1 MFRQTLIAA
10 SVSMLLLGCGAGD
23 EPYKEVPK
31 AAEQQAWRAFDTGE
45 LWLYVP
51 STADAPRYASN
62 MDPFFQGDEKVVRLQ
77 FVEEG
82 LRVVQVDRDTT
93 AAGQPPRWNDV
104 APVLTIP
111 GDYRDYRCAEDAYGE
126 CTRKEEENTDK
137 NVTWD
142 KKAFFHPVFKDLK
155 GHEINTIDLWYNND
169 SISETADPRVVRWE
183 MDAEKGVINVELER
197 TFTVK
202 RNALDDY
209 YNQSLSDLSF
219 TTSFYYSL
227 VKLDKIAS
235 PGYKPI
241 RYAPDDESEFGFFTS
256 EFDKLDA
263 QGSATDGSKRAY
275 LNRFNPGKA
284 TIDYYLSDTFF
295 KPENKLFLDVTLD
308 SVRHINQSLAGTGVP
323 PLNIVNPSAPAGR
336 QVGDLRVSM
345 INLIDRPLANGL
357 LGYGPSVANPLTGEI
372 VKAHVNQYSGVIK
385 TAVPRVWND
394 LARRFNRQEL
404 KADGIMSGI
413 DFAKLADPANAMKA
427 SVDLSEQQVAQVEKS
442 FTQQPLRK
450 EQATL
455 GITQTTQ
462 DSDLKT
468 LAKANAERLK
478 RWSENNAFGEE
489 AIWVSATSK
498 GLVSGID
505 YQDASLYE
513 DDAKT
518 RMKKWK
524 ALDEGQRERISTA
537 ISAHMYRS
545 TLVHELGHNLGLRHN
560 FAGSRDKK
568 NFYSPEEAK
577 SLGLQHVPAYSSI
590 MDYAASEFDELPI
603 FGPYDRAALRF
614 AYARQLEVPYGE
626 APKDGEGKPTG
637 PRPAVLLP
645 LDELDLAYLN
655 SNPAVNYGQLNA
667 VKTLLDKGELLSSWQ
682 SLDNSFQEQLKK
694 GSLARKPYDF
704 CTDGNV
710 SLNSNCKRFD
720 EGTNLAEI
728 MAFRR
733 QNYVDS
739 YERRNTRL
747 DKQEFWDNTLMGY
760 TVGRLNEFSE
770 VRDFIEDFERID
782 TIFRNAYGSGDEKP
796 GEFLSSIVTSPRFC
810 NPSAAAPTDAWFC
823 AYGRAAMDAAD
834 FMLDVIARPD
844 KVCEVQD
851 SSGNISQLPLTKLY
865 GEVKYDMPAGQ
876 SLPMSCFAPGFG
888 DALAKHDKGYK
899 VLSETRDGVPL
910 DSVSPNDPNHPF
922 SNERDV
928 LGAWPDKLLAMK
940 FLVSRDTRRW
950 TENGDA
956 LALIDL
962 PMVESRL
969 KAQIR
974 AMVLGEALPE
984 QPVFVDKDGR
994 QVFPFS
1000 PYRWDS
1006 KRTLEG
1012 LNPSLA
1018 TLANY
1023 FDLDSTS
1030 NARLNKAMLSQI
1042 LKWGQTGDSLQKESA
1057 RRLVDY
1063 ISLPLAADEQ
1073 PALRTLDYKG
1083 RKFTFGNGNVLAW
1096 DSTNLLFDRATNQG
1110 IKTLFDTINLPAYA
1124 LRLRAV
1130 YGDVLTNPNIRN
1142 LFSGEQR
1149 VAMAKA
1155 AITLD
1160 KAMLDKLSAAWLS
1173 GKPYGA
1179 ALGELTVSAT
1189 GYKLGSGPTY
1199 TDSQLQQAWATFDGI
1214 GRAIKQEFWGE
1225 VVGWLPQWS
1234 EQIRAHASNSAL
1246 STDERTFW
1254 RGERALIAFVL
1265 AQTSNQSMLDK
1276 LTDPLESIPATTRN
1290 NVNVSIYV
1298 KN

>member
-51 STADAPRYASN
+51 STADAPRYAVN

-82 LRVVQVDRDTT
+82 LRVVEVDRDTT
-93 AAGQPPRWNDV
+93 APGQPPRWNDV

-111 GDYRDYRCAEDAYGE
+111 GDYRDYRCAEDSYGE

-142 KKAFFHPVFKDLK
+142 KKQFFHPVFKDLK

-169 SISETADPRVVRWE
+169 SIRETAAPRVVRWE

-197 TFTVK
+197 TFTVN
-202 RNALDDY
+202 RSNLDDH

-235 PGYKPI
+235 AGYKPV

-256 EFDKLDA
+256 DFDKLDQ

-275 LNRFNPGKA
+275 LNRFNPDKA

-295 KPENKLFLDVTLD
+295 KPENKLFLDVTMD
-308 SVRHINQSLAGTGVP
+308 AVHHINQSLAGTGVP
-323 PLNIVNPSAPAGR
+323 PLKIVNPTAPAGR

-385 TAVPRVWND
+385 TSVPRVWND
-394 LARRFNRQEL
+394 LARRFNRQEF
-404 KADGIMSGI
+404 KADGIMAGV
-413 DFAKLADPANAMKA
+413 DLAKLSDQANAMSA
-427 SVDLSEQQVAQVEKS
+427 GFDLSEQQVAQVEKS
-442 FTQQPLRK
+442 FAQQPMRK
-450 EQATL
+450 EKATL
-455 GITQTTQ
+455 GITPVNQ
-462 DSDLKT
+462 DSDLQT

-513 DDAKT
+513 DEAKT
-518 RMKKWK
+518 RLKKWK
-524 ALDEGQRERISTA
+524 ALDEEQRTRISDA
-537 ISAHMYRS
+537 IAAHMYRS

-568 NFYSPEEAK
+568 NFYSPQEAK

-614 AYARQLEVPYGE
+614 AYARQLEVPYGD
-626 APKDGEGKPTG
+626 APKDANGKPAG
-637 PRPAVLLP
+637 SRPTVLLP
-645 LDELDLAYLN
+645 LHELDLAYLN
-655 SNPAVNYGQLNA
+655 NSASVRYGQLNA
-667 VKTLLDKGELLSSWQ
+667 VKSLLDKGESLSSWQ
-682 SLDNSFQEQLKK
+682 SLDSSFQDQLKK

-720 EGTNLAEI
+720 EGTNLSEI
-728 MAFRR
+728 MDFRR
-733 QNYVDS
+733 QNYIDS

-747 DKQEFWDNTLMGY
+747 DKQEFWDSSILGY

-770 VRDFIEDFERID
+770 ARDFIEDFERID
-782 TIFRNAYGSGDEKP
+782 TIFRNAYGSGDEQP
-796 GEFLSSIVTSPRFC
+796 GEFLSSIVTNPRYC
-810 NPSAAAPTDAWFC
+810 NPSAAAPSDAWFC
-823 AYGRAAMDAAD
+823 AYGRAAMDSAD

-844 KVCEVQD
+844 KVCEVKE
-851 SSGNISQLPLTKLY
+851 SSGSISQIPLTKLY
-865 GEVKYDMPAGQ
+865 GEVKFDMPAGQ
-876 SLPMSCFAPGFG
+876 SFPGSCFEPGFSE
-888 DALAKHDKGYK
+888 ALAKHDKGYQ

-910 DSVSPNDPNHPF
+910 DSVSPNDPNHPY

-928 LGAWPDKLLAMK
+928 LGAWPDKLIAMK
-940 FLVSRDTRRW
+940 YLVSRDTRRW

-956 LALIDL
+956 LALVDL
-962 PMVESRL
+962 PGVEERL
-969 KAQIR
+969 KKQVR
-974 AMVLGEALPE
+974 AMVLGEAQPE
-984 QPVFVDKDGR
+984 QPVFVNKDGN
-994 QVFPFS
+994 QVSPFS

-1018 TLANY
+1018 VLANY
-1023 FDLDSTS
+1023 FKLESTS
-1030 NARLNKAMLSQI
+1030 NARLTKAMLGQI
-1042 LKWGQTGDSLQKESA
+1042 INWGHTGDSLQKENS
-1057 RRLVDY
+1057 RRLVEY
-1063 ISLPLAADEQ
+1063 VSLPLASTEQ
-1073 PALRTLDYKG
+1073 PAERSLDYKG
-1083 RKFTFGNGNVLAW
+1083 RKFSFDSSNVLAW
-1096 DSTNLLFDRATNQG
+1096 ESTNLLFDGATNQG
-1110 IKTLFDTINLPAYA
+1110 IKALFDTVNTPAYQQ
-1124 LRLRAV
+1124 RLAAA
-1130 YGDVLTNPNIRN
+1130 YGDVVTTQNIRN
-1142 LFSGEQR
+1142 LFSAEQR
-1149 VAMAKA
+1149 LAMAKA
-1155 AITLD
+1155 AINLD
-1160 KAMLDKLSAAWLS
+1160 KAMLDHLATAWLS
-1173 GKPYGA
+1173 GKPYGV
-1179 ALGELTVSAT
+1179 ALQALNASNG
-1189 GYKLGSGPTY
+1189 GYSLGSGKFY
-1199 TDSQLQQAWATFDGI
+1199 SDSQLQQAWAAFDGVSK
-1214 GRAIKQEFWGE
+1214 AIKPAYWEE
-1225 VVGWLPQWS
+1225 IIGWISQWS
-1234 EQIRAHASNSAL
+1234 TQIRSNANDSAL
-1246 STDERTFW
+1246 SADERSFW
-1254 RGERALIAFVL
+1254 RGERALVAFVL
-1265 AQTSNQSMLDK
+1265 AQSNNQSLYNGLTEPLD
-1276 LTDPLESIPATTRN
+1276 SIPATTNNSLSININIRN
-1290 NVNVSIYV
+1290 
-1298 KN
+1298 

>member
-51 STADAPRYASN
+51 STADAPRYAVN

-82 LRVVQVDRDTT
+82 LRVVEVDRDTT
-93 AAGQPPRWNDV
+93 APGQPPRWNDV

-126 CTRKEEENTDK
+126 CTRKEEENTDQ

-142 KKAFFHPVFKDLK
+142 KKQFFHPVFKALK
-155 GHEINTIDLWYNND
+155 GHEINTIDLWYKND
-169 SISETADPRVVRWE
+169 SISETATPRVVRWE

-202 RNALDDY
+202 RDALDDY

-235 PGYKPI
+235 AGYKPV

-256 EFDKLDA
+256 DFDKLDQ

-275 LNRFNPGKA
+275 LNRFNPDKA

-323 PLNIVNPSAPAGR
+323 PLKIVNPSAPAGR

-385 TAVPRVWND
+385 TSVPRVWND
-394 LARRFNRQEL
+394 LARHFNRQEL
-404 KADGIMSGI
+404 NADGIMAGV
-413 DFAKLADPANAMKA
+413 DLAKLSDQANAMSA
-427 SVDLSEQQVAQVEKS
+427 RFDLSEQQVAQVEKS
-442 FTQQPLRK
+442 FTQLPMRK
-450 EQATL
+450 EKPTL
-455 GITQTTQ
+455 GITPVNQ
-462 DSDLKT
+462 DSDLQT

-513 DDAKT
+513 DEAKT
-518 RMKKWK
+518 RLKKWK
-524 ALDEGQRERISTA
+524 ALDEEQRARISDA
-537 ISAHMYRS
+537 IAAHMYRS

-568 NFYSPEEAK
+568 NFYSLEEAK

-626 APKDGEGKPTG
+626 APKDADGKPAG
-637 PRPAVLLP
+637 SRPTVLLP
-645 LDELDLAYLN
+645 LHELDLAYLN
-655 SNPAVNYGQLNA
+655 NSASVRYGQLNA
-667 VKTLLDKGELLSSWQ
+667 VKSLLDKGESLSSWQ
-682 SLDNSFQEQLKK
+682 SLDSSFQDQLKK

-720 EGTNLAEI
+720 EGTNLSEI
-728 MAFRR
+728 MEFRR
-733 QNYVDS
+733 QSYLDS

-747 DKQEFWDNTLMGY
+747 DKQEFWDNTILNY
-760 TVGRLNEFSE
+760 TISRLNEFSE
-770 VRDFIEDFERID
+770 IRDFIEDFERID

-796 GEFLSSIVTSPRFC
+796 GAFLSSVVTNPSYC
-810 NPSAAAPTDAWFC
+810 SPSAAAPSDAWFC
-823 AYGRAAMDAAD
+823 AYGRAAMDSAD

-844 KVCEVQD
+844 KVCEVKE

-876 SLPMSCFAPGFG
+876 SFPGSCFEPGFSE
-888 DALAKHDKGYK
+888 ALAKHDKGYQ

-928 LGAWPDKLLAMK
+928 LGSWPDKLLAMK

-950 TENGDA
+950 TENGEA

-984 QPVFVDKDGR
+984 QPVFVDKDGK
-994 QVFPFS
+994 QVYPFS
-1000 PYRWDS
+1000 AYRWDT

-1012 LNPSLA
+1012 LNPSLKW
-1018 TLANY
+1018 LVNY
-1023 FDLDSTS
+1023 FDLESTS
-1030 NARLNKAMLSQI
+1030 NARLNKALLTQI
-1042 LKWGQTGDSLQKESA
+1042 DSWGNTSDSLQYLKA
-1057 RRLVDY
+1057 KQLRDYVRLPYYSSD
-1063 ISLPLAADEQ
+1063 ILAQRELNYRGSDFE
-1073 PALRTLDYKG
+1073 
-1083 RKFTFGNGNVLAW
+1083 FGKSHVLAW
-1096 DSTNLLFDRATNQG
+1096 DASRALFDSATDKDIQ
-1110 IKTLFDTINLPAYA
+1110 TLFNAVNTPKFGLSLNKAY
-1124 LRLRAV
+1124 
-1130 YGDVLTNPNIRN
+1130 DPIISNTQIRN
-1142 LFSGEQR
+1142 LFSAEQR
-1149 VAMAKA
+1149 LAMATA

-1160 KAMLDKLSAAWLS
+1160 KEMLTHLGNAWVS

-1189 GYKLGSGPTY
+1189 GYKLGTGKPYS
-1199 TDSQLQQAWATFDGI
+1199 DSQLQQAWAAFDGI
-1214 GRAIKQEFWGE
+1214 GKTVKQEFWGQ
-1225 VVGWLPQWS
+1225 VVTWLPLWS
-1234 EQIRAHASNSAL
+1234 EQIRANANDSTL
-1246 STDERTFW
+1246 STDERSFW
-1254 RGERALIAFVL
+1254 RGDRALAAFVL
-1265 AQTSNQSMLDK
+1265 GQSNNQSLRDS
-1276 LTDPLESIPATTRN
+1276 LLDPLSSLPN
-1290 NVNVSIYV
+1290 
-1298 KN
+1298 